1 MTDDELKKIMDRSE
15 YIGYTKA
22 QLDLTERILDLH
34 NPSEIAAEVILWIK
48 QTQDKKQPD

>member
-1 MTDDELKKIMDRSE
+1 MNDEQLERIMKRSE
-15 YIGYTKA
+15 YIGYKKA

-48 QTQDKKQPD
+48 QSEDQNPD